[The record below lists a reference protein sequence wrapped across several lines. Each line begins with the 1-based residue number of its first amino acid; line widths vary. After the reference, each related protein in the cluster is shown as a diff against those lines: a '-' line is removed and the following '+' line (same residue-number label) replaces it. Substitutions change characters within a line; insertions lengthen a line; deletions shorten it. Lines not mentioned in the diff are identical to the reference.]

1 MQALDDESG
10 SAHSLSLQ
18 KDKIIETLQFE
29 LAEAQIKL
37 VEIENIGSG
46 RLQDLEKMLMEA
58 RMANARLI
66 EGNESFQ
73 LLLNERS
80 MASDLSGDDVNR
92 CATIQ
97 EEHTASAR
105 DTGTSLAEE
114 LEHAVDTDD
123 GGQRSLEAELKAL
136 KDQNKA
142 LSLYITKIIER
153 LLNHKDFESILDKT
167 PDLMSGQPKLNT
179 EKELPAP
186 PPRRESMS
194 AGLLTR
200 AKSVTAAPNRPRPR
214 PMSYM
219 PVRPSTD
226 LPLRGNNTGN
236 ANRFSLQRSNSVRS
250 SMIANHGQSIAELD
264 DQPLAL
270 KSSQPHNE
278 SSNHSQ
284 TSPAYVSPRGS
295 IMGPEADPTGAN
307 NNIIDA
313 KMMFADAIA
322 LDNSHNPES
331 RLSNGTSSPPRVSAE
346 RAAAVMAGNK
356 PRPLRLVQ
364 ESVEAQA
371 EQEARKKANRGSWM
385 PGWFSKVT
393 TEADPQQKRT
403 FSG

>member
-1 MQALDDESG
+1 MT
-10 SAHSLSLQ
+10 LQ
-18 KDKIIETLQFE
+18 KDKVIETLQLE

-37 VEIENIGSG
+37 VEVENIGSG
-46 RLQDLEKMLMEA
+46 RLQDLEKMLIEA

-80 MASDLSGDDVNR
+80 TNGGLSRDELTH
-92 CATIQ
+92 CSTIQ
-97 EEHTASAR
+97 EERAAS
-105 DTGTSLAEE
+105 TLGSGTTLADE
-114 LEHAVDTDD
+114 LEHADDTDRES
-123 GGQRSLEAELKAL
+123 QRSPEVELKAL

-179 EKELPAP
+179 EKELPTP

-200 AKSVTAAPNRPRPR
+200 AKSVTTAPNRPRPR

-226 LPLRGNNTGN
+226 LPLRGNNASNT
-236 ANRFSLQRSNSVRS
+236 NRISLQRSNSVRS
-250 SMIANHGQSIAELD
+250 NMVVNHGQTTSDLN
-264 DQPLAL
+264 DQSSAL
-270 KSSQPHNE
+270 TNPQHHSD
-278 SSNHSQ
+278 SSNHDQ
-284 TSPAYVSPRGS
+284 TSPAYVSPRGNVVNPVSGLPDMATHLPSSTTS
-295 IMGPEADPTGAN
+295 IDGHINDTKVMSPEAIVIDN
-307 NNIIDA
+307 N
-313 KMMFADAIA
+313 
-322 LDNSHNPES
+322 HNLES
-331 RLSNGTSSPPRVSAE
+331 RLSTGTSSPPRMSAE

-364 ESVEAQA
+364 ESAEAQA
-371 EQEARKKANRGSWM
+371 EQEARKKANRGSWV
-385 PGWFSKVT
+385 PGWFSKVI
-393 TEADPQQKRT
+393 TESEPQQKRT